1 MSQQRRLFGTDGIR
15 GPANHFPM
23 TGEVAM
29 QVGAATSKVLLA
41 RIGTRRT
48 HYPKPRILIGKD
60 TRISGYMIEYALA
73 SGICSM
79 GADVLLVGP
88 MPTPAV
94 AFLVQDMRADA
105 GIMVSASHNPFY
117 DNGIKIFD
125 HQGFKLADELEQEI
139 ETIVLNNLQSA
150 TLWSESTKLERPDKQ
165 SIGRTVRIDEAR
177 GRYLVAVKNILPKG
191 FHLQDIP
198 VVVDCANGAAY
209 KTAPMLLRELGA
221 QVIERSVEP
230 NGFNI
235 NEHSGA
241 LFPEV
246 AAGAVVE
253 FGAKMGISLDGDADR
268 VILSDQTGAIVDG
281 DQIMGICA
289 LALKREGKLAHDT
302 VVTTPMT
309 NMGLEIYLRD
319 QGIKLIRTQVG
330 DRYVTEEMRKNGYN
344 FGGEQSGHIIFG
356 DHSSTGDGLLA
367 ALKVLSIMVKE
378 GKSLSELRS
387 GVQLFPQ
394 VREDVKIRERKK
406 VEELPEVQALIAAAE
421 KDLHGEG
428 RVFVRY
434 SGTEPLVRVML
445 EGRDLKQIRTHARKI
460 ASAFRKAI
468 GAKEER

>member
-1 MSQQRRLFGTDGIR
+1 M
-15 GPANHFPM
+15 
-23 TGEVAM
+23 E
-29 QVGAATSKVLLA
+29 VGAATAKVLLA
-41 RIGTRRT
+41 RIGARRT

-105 GIMVSASHNPFY
+105 GIMVSASHNPY
-117 DNGIKIFD
+117 QDNGIKIFD

-139 ETIVLNNLQSA
+139 ESIVLANLQNSS
-150 TLWSESTKLERPDKQ
+150 LWSDANKIVSAEKQ
-165 SIGRTVRIDEAR
+165 SIGRTVRIEEAR

-198 VVVDCANGAAY
+198 LVVDCANGAAY
-209 KTAPMLLRELGA
+209 KCAPMLLRELGA
-221 QVIERSVEP
+221 NVTVRGAEP

-235 NEHSGA
+235 NQNCGA
-241 LFPEV
+241 LYPEA

-253 FGAKMGISLDGDADR
+253 FGAQMGISLDGDADR

-289 LALKREGKLAHDT
+289 LALKREGKLAHNT
-302 VVTTPMT
+302 IVTTPMT
-309 NMGLEIYLRD
+309 NMGLEVFLKN
-319 QGIKLIRTQVG
+319 QGINMIRTPVG

-367 ALKVLSIMVKE
+367 ALKVLSIMTKE
-378 GKSLSELRS
+378 GKSLSELRA
-387 GVQLFPQ
+387 GVELFPQ
-394 VREDVKIRERKK
+394 VREDVKITERKSI
-406 VEELPEVQALIAAAE
+406 EEMPEVQALITSAE
-421 KDLHGEG
+421 NDLKGEG

-434 SGTEPLVRVML
+434 SGTEPLIRVML
-445 EGRDLKQIRTHARKI
+445 EGRDLKQIRAHARKI
-460 ASAFRKAI
+460 ASAFRKRI